1 MSATLTRSP
10 RSTQEH
16 TRRRHSLAIV
26 AASSLALCAFAWPFV
41 VPALPQASQ
50 AAAPFVALALVPALV
65 VLASLLM
72 DGSLRSSRRVALL
85 GVLAA
90 VGSIV
95 RIATV
100 GIAGVETI
108 FIVLILA
115 GRAFGARFGFLLG
128 LITIGVSSLIMGSI
142 GPWTPFQMFA
152 AAWVGAGAG
161 LLPAKSLRGWREILL
176 LATYGLIAAYLFG
189 ALMNLW
195 FWPFAVGGG
204 TSISYDPSAASG
216 DNLARFGLYT
226 LITSTLTWDTVRALT
241 TVVGIS
247 VIGRYVLA
255 ALRRSN

>member
-1 MSATLTRSP
+1 MSATLTPSP

-41 VPALPQASQ
+41 IPALPQASQ

-161 LLPAKSLRGWREILL
+161 LLPAKSLRGWREIV
-176 LATYGLIAAYLFG
+176 FG

-241 TVVGIS
+241 TVVGIG